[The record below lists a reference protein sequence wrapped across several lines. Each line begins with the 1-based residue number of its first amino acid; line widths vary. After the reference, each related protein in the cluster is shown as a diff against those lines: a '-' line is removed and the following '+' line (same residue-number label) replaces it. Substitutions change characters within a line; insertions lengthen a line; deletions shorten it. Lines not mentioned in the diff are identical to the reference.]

1 MTTDINDFILN
12 GCGRCNKYATPLCK
26 INNWKEELLLLRE
39 IVLKSGLSETMK
51 WGMPCYQL
59 DGKNVVMLAP
69 FKDNCTLSFF
79 KGSLLKN
86 HSNILVKA
94 GENSEQSRVIRFTNK
109 SDIIKIEFEILDL
122 IKEAIENEK
131 KGIKV
136 GAKKITEAD
145 FSIEFLKEIESSN
158 QLKIA
163 FQKLTPGKQRAYLI
177 YFNSAK
183 QSSTRESRIKKH
195 IPQILNGKGLS
206 D

>member
-39 IVLKSGLSETMK
+39 IVLQSGLSETMK

-109 SDIIKIEFEILDL
+109 SEIIKIEFEILDL

-145 FSIEFLKEIESSN
+145 FPIEFLKEIESSN
-158 QLKIA
+158 QLRIA

>member
-39 IVLKSGLSETMK
+39 IVLQSGLSETMK

-109 SDIIKIEFEILDL
+109 SEIIKIEFEILDL

-195 IPQILNGKGLS
+195 VPQILNGKGLS

>member
-12 GCGRCNKYATPLCK
+12 GCGRCSKYATLLCK
-26 INNWKEELLLLRE
+26 INNWKEELLLLRK
-39 IVLKSGLSETMK
+39 IVLQSGLTETMK

-94 GENSEQSRVIRFTNK
+94 GENSEQSRVIRFTNN
-109 SDIIKIEFEILDL
+109 SEIIKIEFEILDL

-136 GAKKITEAD
+136 GPKKITEAD
-145 FSIEFLKEIESSN
+145 FPIEFLKEIESSS

-195 IPQILNGKGLS
+195 IPQILNGNGLS

>member
-12 GCGRCNKYATPLCK
+12 GCGRCSKYATLLCK
-26 INNWKEELLLLRE
+26 INNWKEELLLLRK
-39 IVLKSGLSETMK
+39 IVLQSGLTETMK

-86 HSNILVKA
+86 HSNILLKA

-109 SDIIKIEFEILDL
+109 SEIIKIEFEILDL

-136 GAKKITEAD
+136 GPKKITEAD
-145 FSIEFLKEIESSN
+145 FPIEFLKEIESSS

>member
-12 GCGRCNKYATPLCK
+12 GCGRCSKYATLLCK
-26 INNWKEELLLLRE
+26 INNWKEELLLLRK
-39 IVLKSGLSETMK
+39 IVLQSGLTETMK

-86 HSNILVKA
+86 HSNILLKA

-136 GAKKITEAD
+136 GPKKITEAD
-145 FSIEFLKEIESSN
+145 FPIEFLKEIESSS

>member
-26 INNWKEELLLLRE
+26 INNWKEELLLLRK
-39 IVLKSGLSETMK
+39 IVLQSGLTETMK

-94 GENSEQSRVIRFTNK
+94 GENSEQSRVIRFTNN
-109 SDIIKIEFEILDL
+109 SEIIKIEFEILDL

-136 GAKKITEAD
+136 GSKKITEAD
-145 FSIEFLKEIESSN
+145 FPIEFLKEIESSS

-163 FQKLTPGKQRAYLI
+163 FQKLTPGKQRAYII

-183 QSSTRESRIKKH
+183 QSATRESRIKKH
-195 IPQILNGKGLS
+195 VPQILNGKGLS

>member
-12 GCGRCNKYATPLCK
+12 GCGRCSKYATLLCK
-26 INNWKEELLLLRE
+26 INNWKEELLLLRK
-39 IVLKSGLSETMK
+39 IVLQSGLTETMK

-109 SDIIKIEFEILDL
+109 SEIIKIEFEILDL

-136 GAKKITEAD
+136 GPKKITEAD
-145 FSIEFLKEIESSN
+145 FPIEFLKEIESSS